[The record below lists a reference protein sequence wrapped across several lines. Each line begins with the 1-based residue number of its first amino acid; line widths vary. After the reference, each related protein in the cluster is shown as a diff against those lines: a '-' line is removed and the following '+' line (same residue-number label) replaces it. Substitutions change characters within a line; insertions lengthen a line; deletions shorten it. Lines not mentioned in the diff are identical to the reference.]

1 MKVAVLYGKEKIR
14 IEERETPKPGKGEV
28 LVKVKTAL
36 TCGTDLKVFLKGGHP
51 RMIKLPSPFG
61 HEFSGEIAEVGEGV
75 EGWEKGMRVVAVNSA
90 PCFQCYHCRRGEYS
104 LCEDLLFLNGAYA
117 EYILIP
123 ERIVRYN
130 LYSLPSNLSFE
141 ESAFL
146 EPLSCVVHGVEEIGV
161 KLGDTVVVL
170 GSGPIGLLFLLLLR
184 QKGARVIVVDKVEDR
199 LRTAKKL
206 GAETFHAED
215 REKILLSTPE
225 GRGADVVIE
234 AVGLPETW
242 EETLS
247 YVRKGGRILLFGG
260 CTPGTTFT
268 LDTAR
273 IHYGEVTVK
282 GVFHHTPYHV
292 VKALKLLTD
301 KIISIQPLITHHM
314 SLEELPQALEMVKEK
329 KALKIAIH
337 P

>member
-14 IEERETPKPGKGEV
+14 IEEREKPKPGKGEV

-36 TCGTDLKVFLKGGHP
+36 TCGTDVKVFLKGGHP
-51 RMIKLPSPFG
+51 RMIRLPSPFG

-170 GSGPIGLLFLLLLR
+170 GSGPIGLLFLLLLK

-199 LRTAKKL
+199 LRTAKNL

-225 GRGADVVIE
+225 GRGADVVVE

-301 KIISIQPLITHHM
+301 KIISVKPLITHHM

>member
-36 TCGTDLKVFLKGGHP
+36 TCGTDVKVFLKGGHP
-51 RMIKLPSPFG
+51 RMIRLPSPFG

-161 KLGDTVVVL
+161 KLGDTVAVSYTHL
-170 GSGPIGLLFLLLLR
+170 TLPTTE
-184 QKGARVIVVDKVEDR
+184 RV
-199 LRTAKKL
+199 
-206 GAETFHAED
+206 
-215 REKILLSTPE
+215 
-225 GRGADVVIE
+225 
-234 AVGLPETW
+234 
-242 EETLS
+242 
-247 YVRKGGRILLFGG
+247 
-260 CTPGTTFT
+260 
-268 LDTAR
+268 
-273 IHYGEVTVK
+273 
-282 GVFHHTPYHV
+282 
-292 VKALKLLTD
+292 
-301 KIISIQPLITHHM
+301 
-314 SLEELPQALEMVKEK
+314 
-329 KALKIAIH
+329 
-337 P
+337 

>member
-14 IEERETPKPGKGEV
+14 IEEREKPKPGKGEV

-170 GSGPIGLLFLLLLR
+170 GSGPIGLLFLLLLK

-199 LRTAKKL
+199 LRTAKNL

-301 KIISIQPLITHHM
+301 KIISVKPLITHHM

>member
-1 MKVAVLYGKEKIR
+1 
-14 IEERETPKPGKGEV
+14 
-28 LVKVKTAL
+28 
-36 TCGTDLKVFLKGGHP
+36 
-51 RMIKLPSPFG
+51 
-61 HEFSGEIAEVGEGV
+61 
-75 EGWEKGMRVVAVNSA
+75 MRVVAANSA

-161 KLGDTVVVL
+161 SLGDTVLVL
-170 GSGPIGLLFLLLLR
+170 GSGPIGLLFLLLLKK
-184 QKGARVIVVDKVEDR
+184 KGARVIVVDKVEDR
-199 LRTAKKL
+199 LRTAEKL

-225 GRGADVVIE
+225 GKGADVVIE

-268 LDTAR
+268 LDTAK

-292 VKALKLLTD
+292 IKALRLLTD
-301 KIISIQPLITHHM
+301 KIISVRPLITHHM
-314 SLEELPQALEMVKEK
+314 PLEELPQALEMVKEK

>member
-14 IEERETPKPGKGEV
+14 IEEREKPKPGKGEV

-36 TCGTDLKVFLKGGHP
+36 TCGTDVKVFLKGGHP

-170 GSGPIGLLFLLLLR
+170 GSGPIGLLFLLLLKI
-184 QKGARVIVVDKVEDR
+184 KGARVIVVDKVEDR
-199 LRTAKKL
+199 LRTAKNL

-225 GRGADVVIE
+225 GRGADVVVE

-301 KIISIQPLITHHM
+301 KIISVKPLITHHM